1 MQFLNRL
8 ESDWLKFRTNKNGL
22 VNNRIDKRHITIPIY
37 ENVVYLIKQK
47 KKLIQFIDNNDI
59 IIIIKRLVAY
69 IKCGVIANKYTSF
82 HVEADS

>member
-22 VNNRIDKRHITIPIY
+22 VNNRIDKRHITVPIY

-47 KKLIQFIDNNDI
+47 KKVNT
-59 IIIIKRLVAY
+59 V
-69 IKCGVIANKYTSF
+69 
-82 HVEADS
+82 H